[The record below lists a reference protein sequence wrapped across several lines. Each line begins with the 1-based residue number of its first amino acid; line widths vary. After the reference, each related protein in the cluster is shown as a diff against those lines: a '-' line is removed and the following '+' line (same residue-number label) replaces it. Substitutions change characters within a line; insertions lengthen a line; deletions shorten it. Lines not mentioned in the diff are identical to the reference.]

1 MTKRDWAVKT
11 LASVVILVAAT
22 GAAAAQSKKPVART
36 ASQPATYAP
45 RIIAVSNSSI
55 IEATVVAVGLE
66 SLTVKTAKGLTLRFD
81 LDDQTSILESG
92 ELVSIATL
100 PDLTLDASSLRPFD
114 KIEIVFE
121 REGSKKLARIITRTL
136 PANRQLAKR

>member
-1 MTKRDWAVKT
+1 M
-11 LASVVILVAAT
+11 LASVVILLVAT
-22 GAAAAQSKKPVART
+22 GAAAAQSKKGGAVT

-55 IEATVVAVGLE
+55 IEATIIAAGSE
-66 SLTVKTAKGLTLRFD
+66 SLTVKTAKGATVRFD

-92 ELVSIATL
+92 ELVSIATI
-100 PDLTLDASSLRPFD
+100 PDLTLVASDLRPFD
-114 KIEIVFE
+114 KVEIVFE

-136 PANRQLAKR
+136 CANNRLAKR